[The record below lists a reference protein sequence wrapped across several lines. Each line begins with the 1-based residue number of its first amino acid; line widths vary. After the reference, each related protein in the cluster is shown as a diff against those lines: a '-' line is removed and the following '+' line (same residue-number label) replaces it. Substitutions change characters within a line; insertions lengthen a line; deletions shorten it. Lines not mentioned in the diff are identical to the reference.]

1 VNPRQNLAVE
11 VVQVRES
18 CTDPEVVLNVLDAA
32 FHTSFRLSSIRP
44 AQPNVKAQTERKVQE
59 LAVPDGL
66 ARRVSALHHQ
76 LGIVVQTRLG
86 KAAKLG
92 ERVEMAANERLG
104 RGPGDNLYV
113 QGPGPAEHHH
123 KGPYPPLLAVSRA
136 VRKRAPV
143 HLGLLTRGGF
153 EPHSGLA
160 GRHPPAE
167 RPDEVL
173 EDGVSTGVPLLP
185 DFAQKDDA
193 VVYSLTQTVHDI
205 LLVGVQLGRA
215 PGTGLP
221 GQGAVRIPQ
230 VAANCVPGDSQCLGD
245 FPDRLFPLQLKDGFH
260 FPTLQ
265 QSITPPT
272 LAGIG
277 SVFAGGWVNS
287 FPPFMGQFITA
298 DHKHA
303 HAGWLSAL
311 FNGSLGYLPLKR
323 AIDIV

>member
-1 VNPRQNLAVE
+1 
-11 VVQVRES
+11 
-18 CTDPEVVLNVLDAA
+18 
-32 FHTSFRLSSIRP
+32 
-44 AQPNVKAQTERKVQE
+44 
-59 LAVPDGL
+59 
-66 ARRVSALHHQ
+66 
-76 LGIVVQTRLG
+76 
-86 KAAKLG
+86 
-92 ERVEMAANERLG
+92 
-104 RGPGDNLYV
+104 
-113 QGPGPAEHHH
+113 
-123 KGPYPPLLAVSRA
+123 
-136 VRKRAPV
+136 
-143 HLGLLTRGGF
+143 
-153 EPHSGLA
+153 GLA
-160 GRHPPAE
+160 GCHPPAE

-230 VAANCVPGDSQCLGD
+230 VAANCVPGDSQGLGD

-287 FPPFMGQFITA
+287 FPPIMGQFITA
-298 DHKHA
+298 DHRGERARSRSSPFVKGPSPRVRGRDA
-303 HAGWLSAL
+303 A
-311 FNGSLGYLPLKR
+311 N
-323 AIDIV
+323 AIDPDGEGSIPARAGESCSVNDPSSPARVHPRACGGEHVEEVYE

>member
-1 VNPRQNLAVE
+1 
-11 VVQVRES
+11 
-18 CTDPEVVLNVLDAA
+18 
-32 FHTSFRLSSIRP
+32 
-44 AQPNVKAQTERKVQE
+44 
-59 LAVPDGL
+59 
-66 ARRVSALHHQ
+66 
-76 LGIVVQTRLG
+76 
-86 KAAKLG
+86 
-92 ERVEMAANERLG
+92 
-104 RGPGDNLYV
+104 
-113 QGPGPAEHHH
+113 
-123 KGPYPPLLAVSRA
+123 AVSRA

-153 EPHSGLA
+153 EPHGGLA

-245 FPDRLFPLQLKDGFH
+245 FSDRLFPLQLKDGFH

-298 DHKHA
+298 DHRPGFCSSRFGWA
-303 HAGWLSAL
+303 TYRFSPVFLLLEAAAMCSGWPTTGFQLFLNRAPWAAWGLPCWSRSDALSISSPRCFPSLESSSPFRGAGPSACSQRWACSPSTLYGTSNATGSPSSLSP
-311 FNGSLGYLPLKR
+311 SP
-323 AIDIV
+323 

>member
-1 VNPRQNLAVE
+1 
-11 VVQVRES
+11 
-18 CTDPEVVLNVLDAA
+18 
-32 FHTSFRLSSIRP
+32 
-44 AQPNVKAQTERKVQE
+44 
-59 LAVPDGL
+59 
-66 ARRVSALHHQ
+66 
-76 LGIVVQTRLG
+76 QTRLG

-104 RGPGDNLYV
+104 RGPGDKLYV
-113 QGPGPAEHHH
+113 HGPGPAEHHH

-221 GQGAVRIPQ
+221 GQGAVRIWVCRSHARDERPRHETQ
-230 VAANCVPGDSQCLGD
+230 VGMVDAFAACLNLLDGHLSDTSLLCPPNRVKLRATLVAPVLGTLTGCATAANFVPATGQPGIRTGWTRTMTGWRVRCFRNLPPSISLDDNIRHDNGD
-245 FPDRLFPLQLKDGFH
+245 
-260 FPTLQ
+260 
-265 QSITPPT
+265 
-272 LAGIG
+272 
-277 SVFAGGWVNS
+277 V
-287 FPPFMGQFITA
+287 
-298 DHKHA
+298 
-303 HAGWLSAL
+303 
-311 FNGSLGYLPLKR
+311 
-323 AIDIV
+323 